1 MKLHQIMTN
10 KQMAVQNL
18 EIIVGYMKDKKDK
31 NLDHYANMIEWQ
43 IRRLKKYKDCW
54 LNYNSMGI

>member
-1 MKLHQIMTN
+1 MPELYTN

-31 NLDHYANMIEWQ
+31 TLDHYAGMIEWQ
-43 IRRLKKYKDCW
+43 IRRLKNYDDCW
-54 LNYNSMGI
+54 LYINSMGL